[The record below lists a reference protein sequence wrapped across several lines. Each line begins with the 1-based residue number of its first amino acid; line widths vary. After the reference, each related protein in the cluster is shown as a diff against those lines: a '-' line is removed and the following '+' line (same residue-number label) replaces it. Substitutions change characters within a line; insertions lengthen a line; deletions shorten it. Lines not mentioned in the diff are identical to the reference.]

1 MINDPIAKA
10 VNSEYE
16 IVNIKSRLGT
26 HNVLHKK
33 RGRTKKSGKIVTVQ
47 KIGTKDA
54 IIIANF
60 VIKETFESS
69 SQFSFLKVVNR
80 QANEA
85 KLRIDTTGVIKG
97 NTKISKRNRAFIP

>member
-1 MINDPIAKA
+1 MARA

-16 IVNIKSRLGT
+16 MVNIKSRLGT

-33 RGRTKKSGKIVTVQ
+33 RGRSKKSGKMVTVQ
-47 KIGTKDA
+47 KIGIKDA

-85 KLRIDTTGVIKG
+85 KLKIEITGVIRG
-97 NTKISKRNRAFIP
+97 NTKISNRNRALIP